1 MNVRKWQKLK
11 RDPKRFFLD
20 SKFNVFNYFKGKR
33 IEKSVSSTPIKKE
46 KEVNKSFKLK
56 QGNLNMEINILNPIL
71 SNKFDFNYL
80 ITELKNHSINGVY
93 IKPVT
98 SGLKSSLCILES
110 NKEDF
115 FKSFLS
121 FLFKEGINLAYKLDG
136 KVKKPKTVQE
146 LWKDIGSLKNVD
158 IRLNTNRTLTEE
170 NSSFWFRLEF
180 LVEDT
185 DFILFPT
192 ANHVSRKLWKHTAM
206 RAGIL
211 RLGLHDYESILPHPY
226 AMKHNF
232 DVDLVFTWVNSD
244 DPDWQKMYAEY
255 KPDFDSDASSTSRF
269 LSRDEL
275 KYALRSWEKYGSF
288 IRKIF
293 IVSNCA
299 PPSWLDLDN
308 PRVEWVWHEQ
318 IMSEDVLPTFSSH
331 AIETSLFRIPGLANH
346 WIYSNDDFLL
356 VKPLTIENFFYHNG
370 IAKLRLESWGNVN
383 GEVTEGEPD
392 YLNGARNA
400 NKLLEKEFN
409 LSTTRL
415 HTHSPQSMRVDVLAE
430 MYSKFSEHFDETMS
444 HKFRTKD
451 DVAVTGY
458 FYHHYALLSGRALQS
473 TDKTELVQQ
482 NHDFKKKLSNIL
494 QLNAAGAYDK
504 LPLSVCINDGAD
516 SHLNE
521 SWNIEVM
528 KFLEAL
534 FPKKSSFEK

>member
-1 MNVRKWQKLK
+1 MNIRKWNKLK

-20 SKFNVFNYFKGKR
+20 SKLNIFNYFMGRR
-33 IEKSVSSTPIKKE
+33 IEKSVSLPFPKKE
-46 KEVNKSFKLK
+46 TSPNKNHINKINT
-56 QGNLNMEINILNPIL
+56 NLGKIMLNPIL
-71 SNKFDFNYL
+71 LEDFNFDYL
-80 ITELKNHSINGVY
+80 LVGLKNQGIHGIY

-98 SGLKSSLCILES
+98 DGLKASLCILEP
-110 NKEDF
+110 NKEEF

-121 FLFKEGINLAYKLDG
+121 FLFDEGINIAYKLEG
-136 KVKKPKTVQE
+136 KAKKPKSVQE
-146 LWKDIGSLKNVD
+146 IWKDIGNLKNVD
-158 IRLNTNRTLTEE
+158 IRLDTNRTLTEQ

-180 LVEDT
+180 LVEEA

-192 ANHVSRKLWKHTAM
+192 ANHISRKLWKHTALKS
-206 RAGIL
+206 GVL
-211 RLGLHDYESILPHPY
+211 SLGLHNYQDILSYPY
-226 AMKHNF
+226 AMSHNF
-232 DVDLVFTWVNSD
+232 DVDVVFTWVNSD

-255 KPDFDSDASSTSRF
+255 KPDFNSDATSTSRF

-275 KYALRSWEKYGSF
+275 KYALRSWEKYGNF

-299 PPSWLDLDN
+299 PPSWLNLDN
-308 PRVEWVWHEQ
+308 PRVEWIWHEQ
-318 IMSEDVLPTFSSH
+318 IMPKDVLPTFSSH

-346 WIYSNDDFLL
+346 FIYSNDDFLL
-356 VKPLTIENFFYHNG
+356 VRPLTIDNFYYHNG
-370 IAKLRLESWGNVN
+370 IAKLRLENWGNVN

-400 NKLLEKEFN
+400 NKLLEQEFK

-430 MYSKFSEHFDETMS
+430 MYSKYAKHFDETMS
-444 HKFRTKD
+444 HKFRSKE

-482 NHDFKKKLSNIL
+482 NHNFKKKLSDIVK
-494 QLNAAGAYDK
+494 LNTDKAYDK
-504 LPLSVCINDGAD
+504 LPISVCINDGSD

-521 SWNIEVM
+521 QWNIEVM
-528 KFLEAL
+528 KFLDSL
-534 FPKKSSFEK
+534 FPNKSGFEK